1 MLVVMNKGTDKL
13 GAFINANRSS
23 FDDLKAPRGLWD
35 QIEPELDPEPKGYWK
50 WAVGIVGIIIVVAGA
65 YMMGQQSISQD
76 APDNEIQQFLNLQDE
91 ALEYANLPDFKE
103 TRQYFDMQIVQ
114 VYNEVKRKNSDATLL
129 EDISQLDVIE
139 KELIQELEEA
149 EGVYKEHVLQAM
161 IRNQQTKLN
170 LLLDVLD
177 QINQSEQQKKNIYED
192 L

>member
-13 GAFINANRSS
+13 GAFINANRSA
-23 FDDLKAPRGLWD
+23 FDDLKAPKGLWD
-35 QIEPELDPEPKGYWK
+35 QIEPELDPKPKGYWK
-50 WAVGIVGIIIVVAGA
+50 WAVGIAGIIIVVAGA

-76 APDNEIQQFLNLQDE
+76 APENEIQQFLNLQDE

-114 VYNEVKRKNSDATLL
+114 VYNEVKSKNADATLL

-139 KELIQELEEA
+139 KELIQELKET

-177 QINQSEQQKKNIYED
+177 QINQSEQQKKNIYEN